1 MLRMLADPNRML
13 ATILIANNAVNVAI
27 VLVSTYVTDTIVD
40 FTDAPGWGFFIKT
53 VIITLLL
60 LFFGE
65 IFQFLTSLA
74 ENQRIFNKLFKIMP
88 RIAYFLVEC
97 SVRFRII

>member
-1 MLRMLADPNRML
+1 MFES
-13 ATILIANNAVNVAI
+13 V
-27 VLVSTYVTDTIVD
+27 
-40 FTDAPGWGFFIKT
+40 IKMP
-53 VIITLLL
+53 I
-60 LFFGE
+60 FGE

-88 RIAYFLVEC
+88 RIAYFLVEY